1 MIITV
6 GKYLLGF
13 FHRSIW
19 HLDFCYSFFVRH
31 NIPPRSLS
39 SLLVQV
45 EELPPFALLLPL
57 VHQSFRLQFDLQPF
71 LFDLEVHPQLYP
83 SFRLQILLFSRMAK
97 KILDDTV
104 SLISS

>member
-1 MIITV
+1 M
-6 GKYLLGF
+6 
-13 FHRSIW
+13 
-19 HLDFCYSFFVRH
+19 RH

-71 LFDLEVHPQLYP
+71 LFGLEVHPQLYP
-83 SFRLQILLFSRMAK
+83 SFRLQILLFSRMAR
-97 KILDDTV
+97 TSFRPV
-104 SLISS
+104 SLYVIIYQYDCNKNLLG